1 MLQGSVWWE
10 KGGVLYLP
18 DLRYSVFKTIF
29 LALYTGWSELEE
41 AHATVYV
48 HMIFLY
54 ILSAQ
59 IQDALQ
65 RAALDSKSQVV
76 TIFQVIKT
84 KEMPPTYFK
93 TNKFTASF
101 QDIVDAYGLVLKWDI
116 VIYAS

>member
-1 MLQGSVWWE
+1 MLRGSVWWE

-18 DLRYSVFKTIF
+18 DLRYSVFRTIF

-41 AHATVYV
+41 ALLLYV
-48 HMIFLY
+48 HMIFLC

-65 RAALDSKSQVV
+65 RAAHDSKSQVV

-93 TNKFTASF
+93 TNKFTSAY
-101 QDIVDAYGLVLKWDI
+101 QDIVDAYG
-116 VIYAS
+116 